1 MAGSRAGYSNDDR
14 LAENREAVEAR
25 QPKSNGPTIEEFVD
39 AGYLAANYPPAGYAV
54 VDSHGWQ
61 VEAKRRAREA
71 RMLNGGT
78 GSVADPQREALANSG
93 AQSDPLAASTAD
105 RRENDLADL
114 TVAEQRETGD
124 GAPE

>member
-1 MAGSRAGYSNDDR
+1 MAGAGYSNDDR
-14 LAENREAVEAR
+14 LAENREAIEAS

-39 AGYLAANYPPAGYAV
+39 AGYLAANYPPADYAV

-78 GSVADPQREALANSG
+78 GAEAEAQREALSNSG
-93 AQSDPLAASTAD
+93 AQSDPLAP
-105 RRENDLADL
+105 
-114 TVAEQRETGD
+114 
-124 GAPE
+124 PEG